1 MSSSLNNWLEPKILS
16 GIIAASLA
24 LWGFIEI
31 AENVINGDIRY
42 LDSTILIALHRSGFS
57 SLDWFNE
64 FVRDISGLGGL
75 GVLALLVSASVTFL
89 VISNNRKIATFVAL
103 ATLSGAILSSLLK
116 LGFDRPRP
124 DLIPHLTHVYSASFP
139 SGHAMVS
146 AIVYLTLGALLTRVV
161 SGFWTRFFLMIV
173 AFSLTVLIGLSRL
186 YLGVHW
192 PSDVLA
198 GWAAG
203 ATWALVWWIIA
214 NIINLENGCKHPLN
228 KNPNAR

>member
-1 MSSSLNNWLEPKILS
+1 MSSYHKWLEPKILS
-16 GIIAASLA
+16 GIITTSLA
-24 LWGFIEI
+24 LWIFVEI
-31 AENVINGDIRY
+31 AENVVEGDARY
-42 LDSTILIALHRSGFS
+42 FDTAILMALHSSNFS
-57 SLDWFNE
+57 NLDWFIE

-75 GVLALLVSASVTFL
+75 GVLTLLVSASVIFL
-89 VISNNRKIATFVAL
+89 VISNNLRTAIFVAL
-103 ATLSGAILSSLLK
+103 ATISGAVISSLLK

-146 AIVYLTLGALLTRVV
+146 AVVYLTLGTLLNRVV
-161 SGFWTRFFLMIV
+161 SGFWAKVFIMAVVVL
-173 AFSLTVLIGLSRL
+173 LTGLIGLSRL

-203 ATWALVWWIIA
+203 AGWALMWWTVA
-214 NIINLENGCKHPLN
+214 NIINLENG
-228 KNPNAR
+228 KNL

>member
-1 MSSSLNNWLEPKILS
+1 MSSSFDNWLEPKILS
-16 GIIAASLA
+16 GIITASLA
-24 LWGFIEI
+24 LWFFVEI
-31 AENVINGDIRY
+31 AENVIEGDIRY
-42 LDSTILIALHRSGFS
+42 LDTAILITIHRSGFS
-57 SLDWFNE
+57 NLDWFIE

-89 VISNNRKIATFVAL
+89 VISNNRKIATFVVL
-103 ATLSGAILSSLLK
+103 ATSTGAILSGLLK

-139 SGHAMVS
+139 SGHAMIS
-146 AIVYLTLGALLTRVV
+146 AVVYLTLGALLTRVV
-161 SGFWTRFFLMIV
+161 SGLWARFFVMAV
-173 AFSLTVLIGLSRL
+173 AVLLTVLIGLSRL

-203 ATWALVWWIIA
+203 ATWALVWWTIA
-214 NIINLENGCKHPLN
+214 NIINLENG
-228 KNPNAR
+228 KNL